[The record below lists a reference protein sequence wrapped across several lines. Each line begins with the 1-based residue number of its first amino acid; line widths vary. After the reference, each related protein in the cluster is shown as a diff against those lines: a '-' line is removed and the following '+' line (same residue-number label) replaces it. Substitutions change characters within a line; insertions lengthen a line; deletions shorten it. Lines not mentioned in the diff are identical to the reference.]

1 MLNHAPPARLP
12 ARRVLDLGCGPGLP
26 IAAYLSDRG
35 CAVTGVDGG
44 AASMVALFRQNL
56 PPRATGIEADMR
68 GLELGERF
76 EVVLAWNSFFHLSAE
91 DQRGMFATFAAHAA
105 PRAVLMFTS
114 GPSAGEAIGE
124 VEGQPI
130 YHASLAPPEE
140 YRKLLVD
147 NGFAPISFTPE
158 TRSAMGIRSGWRGTW
173 AEPASAKRFRPA
185 ARSLTRSGPPR
196 SGGRSREQAR
206 GCRYAPVPGFRGSGG
221 GTAVAALQANT
232 CSGGGIFQER

>member
-1 MLNHAPPARLP
+1 MSSPEMILETYESVAEGFARARNRSLFERKWLDRLLNHAPARLP

-35 CAVTGVDGG
+35 CAVTGVDG
-44 AASMVALFRQNL
+44 AASMVALFRRNL
-56 PPRATGIEADMR
+56 PRATGVEDDMR
-68 GLELGERF
+68 GLDLGEKF
-76 EVVLAWNSFFHLSAE
+76 EVVLAWNSFFHLSAD

-124 VEGQPI
+124 VEGQPV
-130 YHASLAPPEE
+130 YHASLAPEE

-158 TRSAMGIRSGWRGTW
+158 DPECHGHSIWLARYMG
-173 AEPASAKRFRPA
+173 
-185 ARSLTRSGPPR
+185 
-196 SGGRSREQAR
+196 
-206 GCRYAPVPGFRGSGG
+206 
-221 GTAVAALQANT
+221 
-232 CSGGGIFQER
+232 

>member
-1 MLNHAPPARLP
+1 MSSPEMILETYESVAEGFARARNRSLFERKWLDRLLNHAPARLP

-35 CAVTGVDGG
+35 CAVTGVDGAG
-44 AASMVALFRQNL
+44 SMVALFRQNL
-56 PPRATGIEADMR
+56 PRAAAVEADMR
-68 GLELGERF
+68 GLELGEKF
-76 EVVLAWNSFFHLSAE
+76 EVVLAWNSFFHLSAD

-124 VEGQPI
+124 VEGQPV
-130 YHASLAPPEE
+130 YHASLDPEE

-158 TRSAMGIRSGWRGTW
+158 DPECHGHTIWLARYMG
-173 AEPASAKRFRPA
+173 
-185 ARSLTRSGPPR
+185 
-196 SGGRSREQAR
+196 
-206 GCRYAPVPGFRGSGG
+206 
-221 GTAVAALQANT
+221 
-232 CSGGGIFQER
+232 